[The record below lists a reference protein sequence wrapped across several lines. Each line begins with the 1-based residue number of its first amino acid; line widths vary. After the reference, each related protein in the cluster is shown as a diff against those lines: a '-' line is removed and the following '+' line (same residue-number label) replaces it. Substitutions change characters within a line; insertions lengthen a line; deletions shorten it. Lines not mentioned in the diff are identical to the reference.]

1 MDNIYVIV
9 SAWTRFERCYGTLD
23 QLKLC
28 QEKCKERLELEVPAQ
43 ISSVPNENSTNN
55 LSIGDRNK
63 GIKRKHFDR
72 GRGRGGGSSSSSA
85 GVNRFAVNRKQ
96 NNDNGMPAP
105 KNVPNEQLQWS
116 SKVKAEQQKQ
126 KQNQRND
133 SPPANKRP
141 RLENV
146 AEIHDT
152 QMIDTSKDNVTIFLS
167 NLDYK

>member
-1 MDNIYVIV
+1 MDNIYVIA
-9 SAWTRFERCYGTLD
+9 SAWIRFERCYGTLD

-28 QEKCKERLELEVPAQ
+28 QEKCKERLEEQEPEHPAAS
-43 ISSVPNENSTNN
+43 IPNENSANN
-55 LSIGDRNK
+55 LSLGDRNK

-72 GRGRGGGSSSSSA
+72 GRGRGGGGGASSA
-85 GVNRFAVNRKQ
+85 GVNRFSAKNR
-96 NNDNGMPAP
+96 NDDNGGVSV
-105 KNVPNEQLQWS
+105 KSSNNEWS
-116 SKVKAEQQKQ
+116 KKIVNNTKKSKVDQK
-126 KQNQRND
+126 RND
-133 SPPANKRP
+133 SPPPNKRP